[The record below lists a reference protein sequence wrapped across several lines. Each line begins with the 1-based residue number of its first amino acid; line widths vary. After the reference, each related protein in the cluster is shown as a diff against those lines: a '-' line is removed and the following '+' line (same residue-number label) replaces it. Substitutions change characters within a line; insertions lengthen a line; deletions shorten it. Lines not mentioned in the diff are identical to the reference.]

1 MGGQRGM
8 DINGNL
14 KKSMAGEMA
23 GRIRMAAESE
33 KFQKAWKLAENIL
46 FPLVLA
52 LFPLLK
58 VQEGIDLT
66 DTGYSLGNYRF
77 FGEAG
82 GIWVVLT
89 FLSNVTG
96 FVFTKLPM
104 GGTML
109 GMKIYSSLIISLMAL
124 MGYRFFKTK
133 MPAALA
139 FAGEI
144 AAIGL
149 CWCPPVI
156 LYNYVTYFLF
166 LLGSILLFRG
176 LAGGRK
182 ICLFLAGAALGANVM
197 VRFPGNVLEAGLIL
211 AVWYYGILKGKT
223 VKALARETGICLSG
237 YLLSFLAL
245 LLAATLLY
253 GSGTFGSMV
262 SGVFGMAGSAS
273 DYTLGEML
281 LAIVDAYFHGFQWM
295 LYMLLC
301 ILPGIPFLIIGE
313 GRFLRLRKVV
323 YCLCIPVLFLVL
335 YKWGMFNFK
344 YFQKEAA
351 LQWGVVFLLVSL
363 GVTVWMLFTRMLDDE
378 WRLIGCIAL
387 LIILITPLGS
397 NNHIWP
403 TLNNL
408 FFIAPVA
415 FWMIFRFARWGRT
428 WLDTT
433 KKVPLFPAK
442 AMFSGMMIAFFVQAL
457 GVGCRYVFLDGES
470 GEPRIYKVAAN
481 PVLHGMYTSEMNGE
495 TLEEISLF
503 MTEHRAEFENKRLIL
518 YGNIPGLS
526 YYLDKAPAIYTAWAD
541 LNTNSLEQ
549 LKEELQEL
557 TVSYGGNHED
567 RPLVILSPQLAAY
580 LSGED
585 DAIAW
590 WGVDVESCEKDEKLK
605 AIKEYMETG
614 AYQQVFANEAFVVYS

>member
-14 KKSMAGEMA
+14 KKSMAGEIA
-23 GRIRMAAESE
+23 GRIRRAAESE

-211 AVWYYGILKGKT
+211 
-223 VKALARETGICLSG
+223 
-237 YLLSFLAL
+237 
-245 LLAATLLY
+245 
-253 GSGTFGSMV
+253 
-262 SGVFGMAGSAS
+262 
-273 DYTLGEML
+273 
-281 LAIVDAYFHGFQWM
+281 
-295 LYMLLC
+295 
-301 ILPGIPFLIIGE
+301 
-313 GRFLRLRKVV
+313 
-323 YCLCIPVLFLVL
+323 
-335 YKWGMFNFK
+335 
-344 YFQKEAA
+344 
-351 LQWGVVFLLVSL
+351 
-363 GVTVWMLFTRMLDDE
+363 
-378 WRLIGCIAL
+378 
-387 LIILITPLGS
+387 
-397 NNHIWP
+397 
-403 TLNNL
+403 
-408 FFIAPVA
+408 
-415 FWMIFRFARWGRT
+415 
-428 WLDTT
+428 
-433 KKVPLFPAK
+433 
-442 AMFSGMMIAFFVQAL
+442 
-457 GVGCRYVFLDGES
+457 
-470 GEPRIYKVAAN
+470 
-481 PVLHGMYTSEMNGE
+481 
-495 TLEEISLF
+495 
-503 MTEHRAEFENKRLIL
+503 EF
-518 YGNIPGLS
+518 
-526 YYLDKAPAIYTAWAD
+526 
-541 LNTNSLEQ
+541 
-549 LKEELQEL
+549 
-557 TVSYGGNHED
+557 
-567 RPLVILSPQLAAY
+567 
-580 LSGED
+580 
-585 DAIAW
+585 
-590 WGVDVESCEKDEKLK
+590 
-605 AIKEYMETG
+605 
-614 AYQQVFANEAFVVYS
+614 

>member
-23 GRIRMAAESE
+23 GRIRRAAESE

-66 DTGYSLGNYRF
+66 DMGYSLGNYRF

-237 YLLSFLAL
+237 YLLSFLTL
-245 LLAATLLY
+245 LLAASLLY

-403 TLNNL
+403 ALNNL

-557 TVSYGGNHED
+557 TVSYGENHED

-585 DAIAW
+585 DAISW

>member
-1 MGGQRGM
+1 MKSKKPGYDRYAKYGYIFSIPFVIAFLLFSLYPTVYTAVIGFTDLKGLGKT
-8 DINGNL
+8 DIHFLTDDLFRNFKTVL
-14 KKSMAGEMA
+14 S
-23 GRIRMAAESE
+23 SPS
-33 KFQKAWKLAENIL
+33 FKLAFKNTVVIW
-46 FPLVLA
+46 LA
-52 LFPLLK
+52 NFIP
-58 VQEGIDLT
+58 Q
-66 DTGYSLGNYRF
+66 
-77 FGEAG
+77 
-82 GIWVVLT
+82 
-89 FLSNVTG
+89 
-96 FVFTKLPM
+96 
-104 GGTML
+104 ML
-109 GMKIYSSLIISLMAL
+109 
-124 MGYRFFKTK
+124 
-133 MPAALA
+133 
-139 FAGEI
+139 
-144 AAIGL
+144 
-149 CWCPPVI
+149 
-156 LYNYVTYFLF
+156 
-166 LLGSILLFRG
+166 
-176 LAGGRK
+176 
-182 ICLFLAGAALGANVM
+182 
-197 VRFPGNVLEAGLIL
+197 
-211 AVWYYGILKGKT
+211 
-223 VKALARETGICLSG
+223 
-237 YLLSFLAL
+237 LAL

-313 GRFLRLRKVV
+313 GRFLRLRKIV

-403 TLNNL
+403 ALNNL

>member
-1 MGGQRGM
+1 M
-8 DINGNL
+8 
-14 KKSMAGEMA
+14 KEMA
-23 GRIRMAAESE
+23 GKVKVFGESKE
-33 KFQKAWKLAENIL
+33 FHRVWKLVENIV
-46 FPLVLA
+46 FPLVLL

-77 FGEAG
+77 FGESG
-82 GIWVVLT
+82 GIWEVLT

-96 FVFTKLPM
+96 FLFTKLPM
-104 GGTML
+104 GKTML
-109 GMKIYSSLIISLMAL
+109 GMKIYSSLIISLMGL
-124 MGYRFFKTK
+124 LGYRFFKTK

-139 FAGEI
+139 FAGEV

-176 LAGGRK
+176 LAGGRQ

-197 VRFPGNVLEAGLIL
+197 ARFPGNVLEAGLIL
-211 AVWYYGILKGKT
+211 AAWYYGLLKRKT
-223 VKALARETGICLSG
+223 VKVLAKETGICLLG
-237 YLLSFLAL
+237 YLSSFLAL
-245 LLAATLLY
+245 LLAATFLY
-253 GSGTFGSMV
+253 GSGTLGNMIT
-262 SGVFGMAGSAS
+262 GVLGMAGSAS

-313 GRFLRLRKVV
+313 GRFLRLRKIV

-351 LQWGVVFLLVSL
+351 LQWGAVFLLVCL

-403 TLNNL
+403 VLNNL

-415 FWMIFRFARWGRT
+415 FWMIYRFARWGRT

-433 KKVPLFPAK
+433 RKVPLFPAK

-457 GVGCRYVFLDGES
+457 GVGCQYVFLDGET
-470 GEPRIYKVAAN
+470 GEPRVYKVAAN
-481 PVLHGMYTSEMNGE
+481 PVLHGMHTSEMNGE
-495 TLEEISLF
+495 TLEEISRF
-503 MTEHRAEFENKRLIL
+503 MTEHRAEYESKKLIL

-526 YYLDKAPAIYTAWAD
+526 YYLDKGPAIYTAWAD
-541 LNTNSLEQ
+541 LNTNSLER
-549 LKEELQEL
+549 LEEELQEL
-557 TVSYGGNHED
+557 AGLYKENHKD
-567 RPLVILSPQLAAY
+567 RPLVILSPPLAAY
-580 LSGED
+580 LSGEEKT
-585 DAIAW
+585 IAW
-590 WGVDVESCEKDEKLK
+590 WGVDVESCKKDEKLK
-605 AIKEYMETG
+605 AIEDYMEAG
-614 AYQQVFANEAFVVYS
+614 AYEQVFGNEAFVVYE

>member
-1 MGGQRGM
+1 M
-8 DINGNL
+8 
-14 KKSMAGEMA
+14 KEMA
-23 GRIRMAAESE
+23 GKVKVFGESKE
-33 KFQKAWKLAENIL
+33 FHRVWKLVENIV
-46 FPLVLA
+46 FPLVLL

-77 FGEAG
+77 FGESG
-82 GIWVVLT
+82 GIWEVLT

-96 FVFTKLPM
+96 FLFTKLPM

-109 GMKIYSSLIISLMAL
+109 GMKIYSSLIISLMGL
-124 MGYRFFKTK
+124 LGYRFFKTK

-139 FAGEI
+139 FAGEV

-176 LAGGRK
+176 LAGGRR

-197 VRFPGNVLEAGLIL
+197 ARFPGNVLEAGLIL
-211 AVWYYGILKGKT
+211 AAWYYGLLKRKT
-223 VKALARETGICLSG
+223 VKALAKETGICLLG
-237 YLLSFLAL
+237 YLSFFLAL

-253 GSGTFGSMV
+253 GSGTLGNMIT
-262 SGVFGMAGSAS
+262 GVLGMAGSAS
-273 DYTLGEML
+273 DYTPGEML

-313 GRFLRLRKVV
+313 GRFLRLRKIV

-335 YKWGMFNFK
+335 YKWGMFNLK

-351 LQWGVVFLLVSL
+351 LQWGAVFLLVCL

-403 TLNNL
+403 VLNNL
-408 FFIAPVA
+408 FFITPVA
-415 FWMIFRFARWGRT
+415 FWMIYRFARWGRT

-433 KKVPLFPAK
+433 RKVPLFPAK

-457 GVGCRYVFLDGES
+457 GVGCQYVFLDGET
-470 GEPRIYKVAAN
+470 GEPRVYKVAAN
-481 PVLHGMYTSEMNGE
+481 PVLHGMHTSEMNGE
-495 TLEEISLF
+495 TLEEISRF
-503 MTEHRAEFENKRLIL
+503 MTEHRAEYESKKLIL

-526 YYLDKAPAIYTAWAD
+526 YYLDKGPAIYTAWAD
-541 LNTNSLEQ
+541 LNTNSLER
-549 LKEELQEL
+549 LEEELQEL
-557 TVSYGGNHED
+557 AGLYKENHKD
-567 RPLVILSPQLAAY
+567 RPLVILSPPLAAY
-580 LSGED
+580 LSGEEKT
-585 DAIAW
+585 IAW
-590 WGVDVESCEKDEKLK
+590 WGVDVESCKKDEKLK
-605 AIKEYMETG
+605 AIEDYMEAG
-614 AYQQVFANEAFVVYS
+614 AYEQVFGNEAFVVYE

>member
-1 MGGQRGM
+1 M
-8 DINGNL
+8 
-14 KKSMAGEMA
+14 KEMA
-23 GRIRMAAESE
+23 GRVKAIGESKE
-33 KFQKAWKLAENIL
+33 FHRVWKLVENIV
-46 FPLVLA
+46 FPLVLL

-77 FGEAG
+77 FGESG
-82 GIWVVLT
+82 GIWEVLT

-96 FVFTKLPM
+96 FLFTKLPM
-104 GGTML
+104 GKTML
-109 GMKIYSSLIISLMAL
+109 GMKIYSSLIISLMGL
-124 MGYRFFKTK
+124 LGYRFFKTK

-139 FAGEI
+139 FAGEV

-176 LAGGRK
+176 LAGGRQ

-197 VRFPGNVLEAGLIL
+197 ARFPGNVLEAGLIL
-211 AVWYYGILKGKT
+211 AAWYYGLLKRKT
-223 VKALARETGICLSG
+223 VKVLAKETGICLLG
-237 YLLSFLAL
+237 YLSSFLAL
-245 LLAATLLY
+245 LLAATFLY
-253 GSGTFGSMV
+253 GSGTLGNMIT
-262 SGVFGMAGSAS
+262 GVLGMAGSAS

-313 GRFLRLRKVV
+313 GRFLRLRKIV

-351 LQWGVVFLLVSL
+351 LQWGAVFLLVCL

-378 WRLIGCIAL
+378 WRLIGCICLVVL
-387 LIILITPLGS
+387 LVTPLGS

-403 TLNNL
+403 VLNNL
-408 FFIAPVA
+408 FFVAPVV
-415 FWMIFRFARWGRT
+415 FWMVFRFVRWGRT
-428 WLDTT
+428 YLDATR
-433 KKVPLFPAK
+433 KVPLFPVK
-442 AMFSGMMIAFFVQAL
+442 AMAAGVLAAFFVQA
-457 GVGCRYVFLDGES
+457 VGIGFGYVFLDGET
-470 GEPRIYKVAAN
+470 GEKREYKVAAN
-481 PVLHGMYTSEMNGE
+481 PVLRGMYTSEMNAE
-495 TLEEISLF
+495 TLDEISYF
-503 MTEHRAEFENKRLIL
+503 ITEHKAEYEHKKLIL

-526 YYLDKAPAIYTAWAD
+526 YYLDKPPAIDTAWAD
-541 LNTNSLEQ
+541 LGSHPLSRLQ
-549 LKEELQEL
+549 EELAGITQALSGGGQE
-557 TVSYGGNHED
+557 
-567 RPLVILSPQLAAY
+567 RPLVIITPMLAAY
-580 LSGED
+580 LSGNEEAMD
-585 DAIAW
+585 W
-590 WGVDVESCEKDEKLK
+590 WGVDREGCAGDGKLAALREFMESN
-605 AIKEYMETG
+605 
-614 AYQQVFANEAFVVYS
+614 AYRQVFVNEAFAVYE

>member
-1 MGGQRGM
+1 M
-8 DINGNL
+8 
-14 KKSMAGEMA
+14 KEMA
-23 GRIRMAAESE
+23 GRVKAFGESKE
-33 KFQKAWKLAENIL
+33 FHRVWKLVENIV
-46 FPLVLA
+46 FPLVLL

-77 FGEAG
+77 FGESG
-82 GIWVVLT
+82 GIWEVLT

-96 FVFTKLPM
+96 FLFTKLPM
-104 GGTML
+104 GKTML
-109 GMKIYSSLIISLMAL
+109 GMKIYSSLIISLMGL
-124 MGYRFFKTK
+124 LGYRFFKTK

-176 LAGGRK
+176 LAGGRQ

-197 VRFPGNVLEAGLIL
+197 ARFPGNVLEAGLIL
-211 AVWYYGILKGKT
+211 AAWYYGLLKRKT
-223 VKALARETGICLSG
+223 VKALAKETGICLLG
-237 YLLSFLAL
+237 YLSSFLAL

-253 GSGTFGSMV
+253 GSGTLGNMIT
-262 SGVFGMAGSAS
+262 GVLGMAGSAS

-313 GRFLRLRKVV
+313 GRFLRLRKII

-351 LQWGVVFLLVSL
+351 LQWGAVFLLVCL

-403 TLNNL
+403 VLNNL
-408 FFIAPVA
+408 FFITPVA
-415 FWMIFRFARWGRT
+415 FWMIYRFARWGRT

-433 KKVPLFPAK
+433 RKVPLFPAK

-457 GVGCRYVFLDGES
+457 GVGCQYVFLDGET
-470 GEPRIYKVAAN
+470 GEPRVYKVAAN
-481 PVLHGMYTSEMNGE
+481 PVLHGMHTSEMNGE
-495 TLEEISLF
+495 TLEEISRF
-503 MTEHRAEFENKRLIL
+503 MTEHRAEYESKKLIL

-526 YYLDKAPAIYTAWAD
+526 YYLDKGPAIYTAWAD
-541 LNTNSLEQ
+541 LNTNSLER
-549 LKEELQEL
+549 LEEELQEL
-557 TVSYGGNHED
+557 AGLYKENHKD
-567 RPLVILSPQLAAY
+567 RPLVILSPPLAAY
-580 LSGED
+580 LSGEEKT
-585 DAIAW
+585 IAW
-590 WGVDVESCEKDEKLK
+590 WGVDVESCKKDEKLK
-605 AIKEYMETG
+605 AIEDYMEAG
-614 AYQQVFANEAFVVYS
+614 AYEQVFGNEAFVVYE

>member
-1 MGGQRGM
+1 ME
-8 DINGNL
+8 
-14 KKSMAGEMA
+14 EMA
-23 GRIRMAAESE
+23 GRVKAFGESKE
-33 KFQKAWKLAENIL
+33 FHRVWKLVENIV
-46 FPLVLA
+46 FPLVLL

-77 FGEAG
+77 FGESG
-82 GIWVVLT
+82 GIWEVLT

-96 FVFTKLPM
+96 FLFTKLPM
-104 GGTML
+104 GKTML
-109 GMKIYSSLIISLMAL
+109 GMKIYSSLIISLMGL
-124 MGYRFFKTK
+124 LGYRFFKTK

-139 FAGEI
+139 FAGEV

-176 LAGGRK
+176 LAGGRRV
-182 ICLFLAGAALGANVM
+182 CLFLAGAALGAHVM
-197 VRFPGNVLEAGLIL
+197 ARFSGNVLEAGLIL
-211 AVWYYGILKGKT
+211 AAWYYGLLKRKT
-223 VKALARETGICLSG
+223 VKALAKETGICLLG
-237 YLLSFLAL
+237 YLSSFLAL

-253 GSGTFGSMV
+253 GSGTLGNMIT
-262 SGVFGMAGSAS
+262 GVLGMAGSAS
-273 DYTLGEML
+273 DYTPGEML

-313 GRFLRLRKVV
+313 GRFLRLRKIV
-323 YCLCIPVLFLVL
+323 YCLCIPVLFVVL

-351 LQWGVVFLLVSL
+351 LQWGAVFLLVCL
-363 GVTVWMLFTRMLDDE
+363 GVTAWMLFTRMLDDE

-403 TLNNL
+403 VLNNL

-415 FWMIFRFARWGRT
+415 FWMIYRFARWGRT

-433 KKVPLFPAK
+433 RKVPLFPAK

-457 GVGCRYVFLDGES
+457 GVGCQYVFLDGET
-470 GEPRIYKVAAN
+470 GEPRVYKVAAN
-481 PVLHGMYTSEMNGE
+481 PVLHGMHTSEMNGE
-495 TLEEISLF
+495 TLEEISRF
-503 MTEHRAEFENKRLIL
+503 MTEHRAEYESKKLIL

-526 YYLDKAPAIYTAWAD
+526 YYLDKGPAIYTAWAD
-541 LNTNSLEQ
+541 LNTNSLER
-549 LKEELQEL
+549 LEEELQEL
-557 TVSYGGNHED
+557 AGLYKENHKD
-567 RPLVILSPQLAAY
+567 RPLVILSPPLAAY
-580 LSGED
+580 LSGEEKT
-585 DAIAW
+585 IAW
-590 WGVDVESCEKDEKLK
+590 WGVDVESCKKDEKLK
-605 AIKEYMETG
+605 AIEDYMEAG
-614 AYQQVFANEAFVVYS
+614 AYEQVFGNEAFVVYE

>member
-1 MGGQRGM
+1 MRR
-8 DINGNL
+8 
-14 KKSMAGEMA
+14 SMMKEMA
-23 GRIRMAAESE
+23 GRVKAIGESKE
-33 KFQKAWKLAENIL
+33 FHRVWKLVENIV
-46 FPLVLA
+46 FPLVLL

-77 FGEAG
+77 FGESG
-82 GIWVVLT
+82 GIWEVLT

-96 FVFTKLPM
+96 FLFTKLPM
-104 GGTML
+104 GKTML
-109 GMKIYSSLIISLMAL
+109 GMKIYSSLIISLMGL
-124 MGYRFFKTK
+124 LGYRFFKTK

-139 FAGEI
+139 FAGEV

-176 LAGGRK
+176 LAGGRR

-197 VRFPGNVLEAGLIL
+197 ARFPGNVLEAGLIL
-211 AVWYYGILKGKT
+211 AAWYYGLLKRKT
-223 VKALARETGICLSG
+223 VKALAKETGICLLG
-237 YLLSFLAL
+237 YLGSFLAL

-253 GSGTFGSMV
+253 GSGTLGNMIT
-262 SGVFGMAGSAS
+262 GVLGMAGSAS
-273 DYTLGEML
+273 DYTPGEML

-313 GRFLRLRKVV
+313 GRFLRLRKIV

-351 LQWGVVFLLVSL
+351 LQWGAVFLLVCL

-403 TLNNL
+403 VLNNL

-415 FWMIFRFARWGRT
+415 FWMIYRFARWGRT

-433 KKVPLFPAK
+433 RKVPLFPAK

-457 GVGCRYVFLDGES
+457 GVGCQYVFLDGET
-470 GEPRIYKVAAN
+470 GEPRVYKVAAN
-481 PVLHGMYTSEMNGE
+481 PVLHGMHTSEMNGE
-495 TLEEISLF
+495 TLEEISRF
-503 MTEHRAEFENKRLIL
+503 MTEHRAEYESKKLIL

-526 YYLDKAPAIYTAWAD
+526 YYLDKGPAIYTAWAD
-541 LNTNSLEQ
+541 LNTNSLER
-549 LKEELQEL
+549 LEEELQEL
-557 TVSYGGNHED
+557 AGLYKENHKD
-567 RPLVILSPQLAAY
+567 RPLVILSPPLAAY
-580 LSGED
+580 LSGEEKT
-585 DAIAW
+585 IAW
-590 WGVDVESCEKDEKLK
+590 WGVDVESCKKDEKLK
-605 AIKEYMETG
+605 AIEEYMEAG
-614 AYQQVFANEAFVVYS
+614 AYEQVFGNEAFVVYE